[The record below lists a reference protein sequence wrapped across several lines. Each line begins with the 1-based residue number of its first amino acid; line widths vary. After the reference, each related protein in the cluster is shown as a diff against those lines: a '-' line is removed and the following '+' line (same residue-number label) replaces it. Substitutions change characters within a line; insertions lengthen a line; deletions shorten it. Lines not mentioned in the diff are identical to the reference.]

1 MSSYEFL
8 AGCYDELTYDVA
20 YAAWADYI
28 ERHFRRGIPG
38 KTILDLAC
46 GTGSLTRELAL
57 RGYEMIGVD
66 LSPEMLA
73 EAAEKNRDLGESV
86 IPPIFL
92 CQPMEKL
99 DLYGTI
105 DACVCCLDS
114 VNYVT
119 DPDDLAE
126 AFRRV
131 HLFLNPDGLFV
142 FDINTPAKFSRIDGE
157 SYVREDDGVFCVWQ
171 AAVEDGLCAYQFD
184 IFEQDG
190 DSWSR
195 AQETHEERVYEPQQL
210 VRMLEEAG
218 FTEIKTYGDQS
229 FAPVKGGEDR
239 IYFTARKRD

>member
-1 MSSYEFL
+1 MEEEL
-8 AGCYDELTYDVA
+8 ASGELAESVEGPKNLSDSAEGYIPVQWTRKKIALAVAVGVVVAALSLGC
-20 YAAWADYI
+20 AAALYL
-28 ERHFRRGIPG
+28 H
-38 KTILDLAC
+38 TLDLAL
-46 GTGSLTRELAL
+46 TGGMDTA
-57 RGYEMIGVD
+57 
-66 LSPEMLA
+66 
-73 EAAEKNRDLGESV
+73 
-86 IPPIFL
+86 
-92 CQPMEKL
+92 QQ
-99 DLYGTI
+99 
-105 DACVCCLDS
+105 
-114 VNYVT
+114 
-119 DPDDLAE
+119 DDLAE

>member
-1 MSSYEFL
+1 MNSYQTL
-8 AGCYDELTYDVA
+8 SAYYDRFTDDVG
-20 YAAWADYI
+20 YGQWADFFEQLFAREDI
-28 ERHFRRGIPG
+28 RPQLV
-38 KTILDLAC
+38 LDLAC
-46 GTGSLTRELAL
+46 GTGSLTRLLAK
-57 RGYEMIGVD
+57 RGYDMIG
-66 LSPEMLA
+66 
-73 EAAEKNRDLGESV
+73 
-86 IPPIFL
+86 
-92 CQPMEKL
+92 
-99 DLYGTI
+99 
-105 DACVCCLDS
+105 CLDS

>member
-1 MSSYEFL
+1 MNSYQTL
-8 AGCYDELTYDVA
+8 SAYYDRFTDDVG
-20 YAAWADYI
+20 YGQWADFFEQLFTREDI
-28 ERHFRRGIPG
+28 RPQLV
-38 KTILDLAC
+38 LDLAC
-46 GTGSLTRELAL
+46 GTGSLTRLLAQ
-57 RGYEMIGVD
+57 RGYDMIGAVA
-66 LSPEMLA
+66 SPEMLMQA
-73 EAAEKNRDLGESV
+73 MQNTMDCSPRPLL
-86 IPPIFL
+86 IN
-92 CQPMEKL
+92 QRMEEL
-99 DLYGTI
+99 DLYGNV
-105 DACVCCLDS
+105 DACLCCLDS

-119 DPDDLAE
+119 EPDDLAE

-229 FAPVKGGEDR
+229 FSPVKGGEDR

>member
-1 MSSYEFL
+1 MIKLYDATL
-8 AGCYDELTYDVA
+8 ANALPEVLSEQPWGRGFAAAVQRQQRQLLNLA
-20 YAAWADYI
+20 RRISLYAA
-28 ERHFRRGIPG
+28 
-38 KTILDLAC
+38 
-46 GTGSLTRELAL
+46 
-57 RGYEMIGVD
+57 V
-66 LSPEMLA
+66 
-73 EAAEKNRDLGESV
+73 
-86 IPPIFL
+86 
-92 CQPMEKL
+92 
-99 DLYGTI
+99 
-105 DACVCCLDS
+105 DS

>member
-1 MSSYEFL
+1 MNAYKALAVSYDRLTNDVDYEATVAFYRQIL
-8 AGCYDELTYDVA
+8 ASEGLHPRTAV
-20 YAAWADYI
+20 
-28 ERHFRRGIPG
+28 
-38 KTILDLAC
+38 DLAC
-46 GTGSLTRELAL
+46 GTGSLTRLLAQ
-57 RGYEMIGVD
+57 RGYDMIGAD
-66 LSPEMLA
+66 ASPEMLMQA
-73 EAAEKNRDLGESV
+73 MQNTMDCSPRPLL
-86 IPPIFL
+86 IN
-92 CQPMEKL
+92 QRMEEL
-99 DLYGTI
+99 DLYGNV
-105 DACVCCLDS
+105 DACLCCLDS

-119 DPDDLAE
+119 EPDDLAE

-171 AAVEDGLCAYQFD
+171 AAVEDGLCAYRFD